1 MKTKFLFPNQWKRI
15 GWIILVPSA
24 ILGISIL
31 FFDFKFKFLDSN
43 VFTIYS
49 KELFAQSPTILGFI
63 KGNYANTITG
73 ILFLLGAILVAFS
86 KEKRE
91 DEFIAKT
98 ALESLVWAIYVNYA
112 ILAICFLFFFNVE
125 FLLVMIFNMFTVLIF
140 FIIRFYFVLYKS
152 KKSLSYEE

>member
-24 ILGISIL
+24 FLGISIL

-63 KGNYANTITG
+63 KGNYANTFVG
-73 ILFLLGAILVAFS
+73 ILFLVRCNFGCIF
-86 KEKRE
+86 KG
-91 DEFIAKT
+91 KT
-98 ALESLVWAIYVNYA
+98 
-112 ILAICFLFFFNVE
+112 
-125 FLLVMIFNMFTVLIF
+125 
-140 FIIRFYFVLYKS
+140 
-152 KKSLSYEE
+152 